1 MALISANTI
10 ITSLSLFHIT
20 LGYFFL
26 TSPVTVADQSLVFVM
41 GEAMGM
47 PYARSFDAQSPALAF
62 LAVVLAFIGFAD
74 LASLSM
80 PEEVAMVHHWGIQGE
95 LPRACSFHAPGFYG
109 LTPDIRRTPAPLRLT
124 LSMILLL
131 YTLLFSASS
140 PLYAD
145 SRAGPR
151 GGVFTRP
158 RGPHP
163 GYAPSSWGGDG
174 LKNRVFFTF
183 IFLELLSWF
192 WVWVTLREER
202 KEIETRKAMRR
213 RGSHGSHRDLA
224 R

>member
-1 MALISANTI
+1 MALISASTI

-26 TSPVTVADQSLVFVM
+26 TSPVTVADQSLVFVL

-62 LAVVLAFIGFAD
+62 LSVILAFIGLTD

-80 PEEVAMVHHWGIQGE
+80 PEEVAMVHHWGLQ
-95 LPRACSFHAPGFYG
+95 
-109 LTPDIRRTPAPLRLT
+109 APLRLT

-145 SRAGPR
+145 SRGGPR
-151 GGVFTRP
+151 GGMFNRP
-158 RGPHP
+158 RAHNP

-174 LKNRVFFTF
+174 LKNRLFFTF
-183 IFLELLSWF
+183 IFLEMLSWF

-202 KEIETRKAMRR
+202 KDIATRKAMRR
-213 RGSHGSHRDLA
+213 RGSHGSNKDSPR
-224 R
+224 

>member
-80 PEEVAMVHHWGIQGE
+80 PEEVAMVHHWGIQ
-95 LPRACSFHAPGFYG
+95 
-109 LTPDIRRTPAPLRLT
+109 APLRLT